1 MSEFDFDQVIE
12 RHGSGSAKWDSPED
26 PSILPMWVAD
36 MDFPTAPVIIEAL
49 QRRVAHGIFGYTK
62 VPDAYYQA
70 VINWFERRH
79 QFTIQREWIQY
90 TSGVVPAMSAILKA
104 LTRPGEGV
112 IVQTPAYNCFFSSIR
127 NMQCRMVENP
137 LINNNGYFEM
147 DFADLER
154 QAAKP
159 DVTAMILCNPHNPV
173 GRAWTVEELMK
184 VGEICFKHGVK
195 VISDEIHCE
204 LTFPDHKHQPFAAL
218 GDEFLANTVTT
229 NSPSKA
235 FNIAGLQIANIITAD
250 TQLRGKIDRAIN
262 IHEVCDVNP
271 FGVEA
276 LIAAYNQ
283 GEAWLNAL
291 NDYLYQNYLTV
302 QTFLAQHLPHLK
314 LTRQEATYL
323 AWIDCRAMG
332 MPSAE
337 IGDKLLREGKL
348 MINQGTVH
356 GEAGE
361 GFIRLNMA
369 CPRSQLQEGLTRLQR
384 VLSLN

>member
-1 MSEFDFDQVIE
+1 MASFDFDQVIE
-12 RHGSGSAKWDSPED
+12 RHGSGSAKWDSSNDPEV
-26 PSILPMWVAD
+26 LPMWVAD
-36 MDFPTAPVIIEAL
+36 MDFPTAPAVIEAL

-70 VINWFERRH
+70 VISWFERRH
-79 QFTIQREWIQY
+79 QFTIEREWIQY

-104 LTRPGEGV
+104 VTKPGEGV

-137 LINNNGYFEM
+137 LLNNDGYFEM
-147 DFADLER
+147 DFADLEK

-173 GRAWTVEELMK
+173 GRAWTAQELTK

-204 LTFPDHKHQPFAAL
+204 LIYPGHKHQPFAAL

-250 TQLRGKIDRAIN
+250 AELRAKIDRAIN

-276 LIAAYNQ
+276 LMAAYNH
-283 GEAWLNAL
+283 GEEWLAAL
-291 NDYLYQNYLTV
+291 NDYLYQNYLTAE
-302 QTFLAQHLPHLK
+302 TFIRQNLPHLK

-323 AWIDCRAMG
+323 AWIDCRALD

-337 IGDKLLREGKL
+337 IGDKLRNEGKL

-369 CPRSQLQEGLTRLQR
+369 CPRSQLLEGLTRLQR
-384 VLSLN
+384 VLGRQ